1 MRKFSSLVALCEG
14 NLLITSQETMVL
26 LCYKA
31 YMYLE
36 NDQNQ
41 KSQENALMF
50 VD

>member
-14 NLLITSQETMVL
+14 NLLINSQETMVL

-31 YMYLE
+31 YMYLG
-36 NDQNQ
+36 NDQNK